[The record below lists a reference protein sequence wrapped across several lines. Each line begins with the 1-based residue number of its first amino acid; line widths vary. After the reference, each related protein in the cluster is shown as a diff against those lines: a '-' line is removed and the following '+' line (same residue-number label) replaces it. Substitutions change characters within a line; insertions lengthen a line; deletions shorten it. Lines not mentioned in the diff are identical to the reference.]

1 MKFLAAIGIMGAL
14 AIALGLGYMMATS
27 NGAAVDDNIASQTVK
42 ATEQA
47 KEQVDVMMNTFTKM
61 SPAAPANAAPQ
72 KGANEPPA
80 VADAQEPNPQQPG
93 GATVSTR
100 DADVDA
106 DAEGFTPKA
115 DSPHS
120 SEVQEAFALM
130 QQFAE
135 GGNLHNDTFVAAARQ
150 LKDAWE
156 PLFEQSYRDYEE
168 MNIRI
173 TLAKET
179 AEEYFAQQSRLTNS
193 INDPAFR
200 TEMVAHDVKE
210 REIFTN
216 WSVKADEIA
225 ASAYEMMQDME
236 DVNVFI
242 TKANLSAHFAALQK
256 STSKLPVSMIHLN
269 EQLNEFRSATHEL
282 TQTIG
287 QGEQDDGV

>member
-1 MKFLAAIGIMGAL
+1 MKIFAAIGIMAAL
-14 AIALGLGYMMATS
+14 AIALGLGYMVATS
-27 NGAAVDDNIASQTVK
+27 NGAAVEDNIATQTVK

-47 KEQVDVMMNTFTKM
+47 KEQVDVMMGTFTKM
-61 SPAAPANAAPQ
+61 APVTPADAAPQ
-72 KGANEPPA
+72 KGVAPPPA
-80 VADAQEPNPQQPG
+80 VIDAQETDAQPG

-106 DAEGFTPKA
+106 DADGIAPKV

-120 SEVQEAFALM
+120 SEVQQAFILM
-130 QQFAE
+130 QKYAE
-135 GGNLHNDTFVAAARQ
+135 EGDLNNDAFVAAARQ
-150 LKDAWE
+150 LKDSWE

-179 AEEYFAQQSRLTNS
+179 AEEYFSQQSSLTKT

-200 TEMVAHDVKE
+200 SEMVAHDLKE
-210 REIFTN
+210 QEIFRN
-216 WSVKADEIA
+216 WAVKADDLA
-225 ASAYEMMQDME
+225 AAAYEMMQDME

-242 TKANLSAHFAALQK
+242 AKANLSAHFAALQK

-269 EQLNEFRSATHEL
+269 EQLDEFRTATHEL

-287 QGEQDDGV
+287 QGEQDVVD